1 MPCQILF
8 QIRQFRNH
16 GSTVSEISQKKAFQ
30 LFDSKQAQVEL
41 LCENS
46 MMNTV
51 LDHFGEKVKT
61 RKIDEGHFSF
71 AAEVSVSPTFFAWV
85 FQFGGRIQIIGPEYV
100 KDAYRELLRR
110 SI

>member
-1 MPCQILF
+1 
-8 QIRQFRNH
+8 
-16 GSTVSEISQKKAFQ
+16 
-30 LFDSKQAQVEL
+30 
-41 LCENS
+41 

-61 RKIDEGHFSF
+61 RKIDEGHFTF

-100 KDAYRELLRR
+100 KDAYRDLLRR